1 MGASFSRCLCLGVG
15 VAYPMYASFK
25 ALERPESGHDEK
37 QWLTYWVV
45 YGASTSV
52 EAVASPLMCLVPGYN
67 ITKTL
72 FLIWMMS
79 PQTKG
84 ATIVYHKLL
93 CPFLKEKEPYVDRK
107 LLEAQEAAESA
118 LSSFVRAWGQTIA
131 DQVVA
136 IQKSDEFKQI
146 CMAIRSLA
154 SPDSPKKR
162 RKKSTGTNNK
172 SKQSACED

>member
-1 MGASFSRCLCLGVG
+1 MGASLSRCLCLGVG
-15 VAYPMYASFK
+15 VAYPAYASFK
-25 ALERPESGHDEK
+25 ALERPESGHGEK

-52 EAVASPLMCLVPGYN
+52 ESVASPLLCLVPGYN

-84 ATIVYHKLL
+84 ATIVYDKLV
-93 CPFLKEKEPYVDRK
+93 CPFLKEKEPIVDRK
-107 LLEAQEAAESA
+107 LQEAQEAAESA

-146 CMAIRSLA
+146 CLAIKALA
-154 SPDSPKKR
+154 SPEPKKR
-162 RKKSTGTNNK
+162 RKKCTGNK
-172 SKQSACED
+172 SKQSSSEE